1 MLLRFD
7 DKPDNISPQT
17 PSTPLHAALARIR
30 LLAMDVDGVLTDGTL
45 AYSSDG
51 SETKRFH
58 VHDGLGLT
66 LLVSLNVQIAW
77 ISGRV
82 NPAVERRARELGVK
96 LLLQGVRNKQSALVQ
111 LAQTAGVSIADIA
124 YFGDDWNVLGAFA
137 ACGFRIAVADARREV
152 RERADH
158 ITDAPGGYGAVR
170 EICDAILDAH
180 AMRERALEEY
190 LNSLETGVSP
200 TEPSLGRQ

>member
-7 DKPDNISPQT
+7 DKPDNSAQNPPT
-17 PSTPLHAALARIR
+17 TPLHAALAHIR

-45 AYSSDG
+45 GYSSDG

-66 LLVSLNVQIAW
+66 LLAMLGVPVAW

-82 NPAVERRARELGVK
+82 NPAVERRAGELGVK
-96 LLLQGVRNKQSALVQ
+96 HLLQGVRDKQSALEQ
-111 LAQTAGVSIADIA
+111 LAQSSNVAIDEIA
-124 YFGDDWNVLGAFA
+124 YIGDDWNDLGAFA

-152 RERADH
+152 RDQADFV
-158 ITDAPGGYGAVR
+158 TDAPGGYGAVR
-170 EICDAILDAH
+170 EICDAILDAR
-180 AMRERALEEY
+180 AMREQLLNEY
-190 LNSLETGVSP
+190 LRSLRSGSSP
-200 TEPSLGRQ
+200 VTSLVGRQ